1 MDLVPSPSQ
10 TIGPFFH
17 CYLDAYGTLGNLAG
31 SQATGERI
39 RLAFRVLDGDG
50 SPLNDA
56 MLELWQPD
64 VGAFGRMPTDEQ
76 GACVFESVKPGCVGR
91 QAPHV
96 NVSVFAR
103 GLLNRL
109 VTRVY
114 FAGDPANVEDPVLA
128 LVPEDRRETLMAHS
142 GGEGFWNFEVHL
154 CGERE
159 TVFFDV

>member
-17 CYLDAYGTLGNLAG
+17 CYFAAYGTRGTLAG
-31 SQATGERI
+31 AQAKGERI

-50 SPLNDA
+50 VPLPDA
-56 MLELWQPD
+56 MLELWQAD
-64 VGAFGRMPTDEQ
+64 IGAFGRMPTDEQ
-76 GACVFESVKPGCVGR
+76 GACAFESVKPQRVGP
-91 QAPHV
+91 QAPHI

-114 FAGDPANVEDPVLA
+114 FAGDAANGEDTVLA
-128 LVPEDRRETLMAHS
+128 LVPSDRRETLMAHS
-142 GGEGFWNFEVHL
+142 GGDGLWNFEIHL
-154 CGERE
+154 CGEQE

>member
-17 CYLDAYGTLGNLAG
+17 CYLAAYGTLGNLAG
-31 SQATGERI
+31 AQTKGERI

-50 SPLNDA
+50 VPLNDA
-56 MLELWQPD
+56 MLEMWQAD
-64 VGAFGRMPTDEQ
+64 IGAFGCLPTDEK
-76 GACVFESVKPGCVGR
+76 GACVFESVKPARVGR
-91 QAPHV
+91 QAPHI

-114 FAGDPANVEDPVLA
+114 FAGDPANAEDPVLA

-142 GGEGFWNFEVHL
+142 GGEGLWNFEVHL